1 MNRIF
6 RIATLSGLFHPV
18 FDLKNGSSPARWRR
32 QVGFSLIEIM
42 IAVAVVGI
50 IAAIAIPNYSS
61 YVRRSARADAKSLLM
76 ENTQFMER
84 YFTTNNTY
92 VGATLPNTVSP
103 EGASGS
109 AIRYNI
115 SFPASPT
122 ASTYTMQAAPVNAQA
137 SDSCGTLTIANTGA
151 QTPKTAGCW

>member
-6 RIATLSGLFHPV
+6 RIVALLGLFHPV
-18 FDLKNGSSPARWRR
+18 FDLKNGTGAVPCRR
-32 QVGFSLIEIM
+32 QMGFSLIEIM

-50 IAAIAIPNYSS
+50 ISAIAIPSYSS
-61 YVRRSARADAKSLLM
+61 YVQRSARTDAKSLLM

-103 EGASGS
+103 KGASGS

-115 SFPASPT
+115 SFPADPT
-122 ASTYTMQAAPVNAQA
+122 AGSYTVQAVPVNAQA
-137 SDSCGTLTIANTGA
+137 SDSCGTLSISNTGA
-151 QTPKTAGCW
+151 QTPTTAGCW